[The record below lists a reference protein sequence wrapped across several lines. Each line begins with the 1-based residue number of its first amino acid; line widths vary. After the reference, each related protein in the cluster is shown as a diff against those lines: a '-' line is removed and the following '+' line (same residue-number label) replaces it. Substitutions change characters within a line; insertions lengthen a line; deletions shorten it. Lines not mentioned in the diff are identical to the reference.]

1 MKQMLT
7 FVDEK
12 KRSIILVIGQED
24 LLRVI
29 VLNKNLSHFSI
40 NIKF

>member
-12 KRSIILVIGQED
+12 KPIDYFSHRSRGPFEGDRIE
-24 LLRVI
+24 
-29 VLNKNLSHFSI
+29 
-40 NIKF
+40 